1 MTQVGEGNCKYGHG
15 VAVGVMTY
23 SHRPSKITC
32 SVGQKVRSFLE
43 GGIPVI
49 KFCFSEHY
57 NFYGWVV
64 ERIFDKKNYP
74 NLLIVIII
82 QMSTY

>member
-1 MTQVGEGNCKYGHG
+1 M
-15 VAVGVMTY
+15 
-23 SHRPSKITC
+23 
-32 SVGQKVRSFLE
+32 GQKVRSFLE